1 MELSEDGRITLHHS
15 GAEMGTG
22 MSTSQSVLCAQW
34 LGKPADEAHF
44 SVTDWSVLPMVTSGD
59 PYLMSQ
65 EEQDKL
71 QTNPNWTPSYCSP
84 SSASN
89 SAYYFS
95 QHPRSGAPDFRSR
108 PVAGGDGVV
117 AGRYRRRP
125 GGAAGGAA

>member
-59 PYLMSQ
+59 PLMSQ

-71 QTNPNWTPSYCSP
+71 QTNQLD
-84 SSASN
+84 AELLL
-89 SAYYFS
+89 AVQRQQLGLLLLA